1 MGMERIVVGLQ
12 GDDDGE
18 LLVRRAARLLH
29 RGDGGELLAVHV
41 RTPAGTRAESPQT
54 LEAQRRLVEDL
65 GGSYHTVS
73 ASDVARAL
81 VEFARSARASHV
93 IVGQSRRHRITAPFR
108 LGVDTRVVREAQD
121 IDVQVAPLVRYSSSR
136 GRRTE
141 LGRVRT
147 GFGFALAAVLP
158 PLLQLLLAMFEHSVA
173 TAVLIQLTG
182 AVAVSLAGGLWPAV
196 AGALWS
202 SLLVNYFS
210 TPPLGDLAI
219 HDPQDLL
226 SLAVF
231 VGVSVAVAGVVDGSA
246 RRSKEASRAQAEAAT
261 LGDLALGASRSED
274 TLHGL
279 LAEALDAFGASGAAV
294 VSNLPTSGD
303 EDSGHQASGRQPLL
317 LAGAG
322 DISGW
327 QDGTQDLGGV
337 PGTTTVQ
344 VDPVT
349 WLVLFGRE
357 VPPSGRRLLGAFAV
371 HVKAQLERRQLEASR
386 HEILRLAEGN
396 TMRTAILQ
404 AVSHDLRTPLAGI
417 KLAAGGLLQNGVA
430 YTPAEQRELLETID
444 ACTDRLDLLVGNLLD
459 MSRITARSVE
469 PLLGPVRWGEVIDGA
484 LRGLPEGAIAVALP
498 ANLPPVE
505 ADSGLLERVI
515 ANILE
520 NALKHAPGSGVAITT
535 TADGLAGVTAGGH
548 PCGEL
553 RIADHGP
560 GVPER
565 KVLDMFRPFQRADD
579 LPHASGLGLGL
590 AVAQGFVQ
598 AMRGTLTAEA
608 TPGGGLTMIIRLPLS
623 TGSPGVAGSIA
634 PGADT
639 IQGTGTVLT

>member
-1 MGMERIVVGLQ
+1 MWLMAKERIVVALQ

-29 RGDGGELLAVHV
+29 RGDGGDLIAVHV
-41 RTPAGTRAESPQT
+41 RTPAGTRAESPQA
-54 LEAQRRLVEDL
+54 LEDQRRLVADL

-73 ASDVARAL
+73 APDVAGAL
-81 VEFARSARASHV
+81 VEFARSAAASHI
-93 IVGQSRRHRITAPFR
+93 IVGQSRRRRFTAPFS
-108 LGVDTRVVREAQD
+108 LGVDTKVVREAAD
-121 IDVQVAPLVRYSSSR
+121 ISVQVVPLSRHSSSR
-136 GRRTE
+136 RRRTE
-141 LGRVRT
+141 LGRART

-182 AVAVSLAGGLWPAV
+182 AVAVALVGGLWPAV

-246 RRSKEASRAQAEAAT
+246 RRSRDASRAQAEAAT

-294 VSNLPTSGD
+294 VRNLP
-303 EDSGHQASGRQPLL
+303 AAGRPNSEPLL

-327 QDGTQDLGGV
+327 EDRTQDLRGV
-337 PGTTTVQ
+337 TGTTTIQ

-357 VPPSGRRLLGAFAV
+357 VLPSGRRLLGAFAV

-386 HEILRLAEGN
+386 HEIVRLAEGN

-430 YTPAEQRELLETID
+430 YSPAEQRELLETID

-469 PLLGPVRWGEVIDGA
+469 PLLGPVRWNDAIDA
-484 LRGLPEGAIAVALP
+484 AQRGIPEGAVAVALP

-505 ADSGLLERVI
+505 ADPGLLERAI

-520 NALKHAPGSGVAITT
+520 NALKHAPGSGVAV
-535 TADGLAGVTAGGH
+535 TATGGGLGGVTPEGH

-553 RIADHGP
+553 RIVDHGP

-565 KVLDMFRPFQRADD
+565 KVLDMFRPFQRLDD
-579 LPHASGLGLGL
+579 LPQASGLGLGL

-598 AMRGTLTAEA
+598 AMRGTLTAEG

-623 TGSPGVAGSIA
+623 TGSPRETGSIA
-634 PGADT
+634 SGGSAIP
-639 IQGTGTVLT
+639 GTGTVLT